1 MADMTKRRWWMG
13 ALLGV
18 GVGMGLVGGWDVA
31 YSQAQQAAGQATGQA
46 AGQRGAAVRT
56 LKPGE
61 IEVQASRVYVFVGKT
76 GLGHDHGI
84 EGRLRSGQL
93 NLGAKEKAGRLEFDL
108 RTFVADT
115 AAARQYVGLGGQT
128 DRKTADKVTANM
140 QSAAV
145 LDVARFPIATFDL
158 GSIVALPRRGNQ
170 PQQYQLTGDFTLHGV
185 KRQIRFNAQGEPVQ
199 GFTRLR
205 GNFSIRQTDFGITP
219 YTQALG
225 AVGVADQLTIHGDL
239 YVMAGEVGEGAG
251 SSTAEKPETTPPAR
265 RQ

>member
-1 MADMTKRRWWMG
+1 MAEMTKRRWWSG
-13 ALLGV
+13 ALVWAGV
-18 GVGMGLVGGWDVA
+18 GTALVGVADVGF
-31 YSQAQQAAGQATGQA
+31 SRAQQAAPP
-46 AGQRGAAVRT
+46 AGQRGAAAPRT
-56 LKPGE
+56 LQPGE
-61 IEVQASRVYVFVGKT
+61 LELQSSRVYVFVGKT

-93 NLGAKEKAGRLEFDL
+93 NLGAKEKGGRLEFDL

-158 GSIVALPRRGNQ
+158 ASIVALPRQGNQ

-199 GFTRLR
+199 GFVRLR
-205 GNFSIRQTDFGITP
+205 GNFSLRQTDFGITP
-219 YTQALG
+219 YSQALG

-239 YVMAGEVGEGAG
+239 YVMAGEA
-251 SSTAEKPETTPPAR
+251 AENAAPSAAAKPEASPPAR
-265 RQ
+265 RK

>member
-1 MADMTKRRWWMG
+1 MG
-13 ALLGV
+13 ALLGA

-31 YSQAQQAAGQATGQA
+31 YSQAQQATGQA

-128 DRKTADKVTANM
+128 DRKTADKVTSNM

-145 LDVARFPIATFDL
+145 LDVARFPIATLDVA
-158 GSIVALPRRGNQ
+158 SIVALPRQGNQ
-170 PQQYQLTGDFTLHGV
+170 PQQYQLTGDFTL
-185 KRQIRFNAQGEPVQ
+185 QIGRAHV
-199 GFTRLR
+199 
-205 GNFSIRQTDFGITP
+205 
-219 YTQALG
+219 
-225 AVGVADQLTIHGDL
+225 
-239 YVMAGEVGEGAG
+239 
-251 SSTAEKPETTPPAR
+251 
-265 RQ
+265 

>member
-1 MADMTKRRWWMG
+1 MADMTKRRWWSG
-13 ALLGV
+13 ALIWAGV
-18 GVGMGLVGGWDVA
+18 GTVLVGGWDVGL
-31 YSQAQQAAGQATGQA
+31 SRAQQGTPA
-46 AGQRGAAVRT
+46 AGQRGGVAPRT
-56 LKPGE
+56 LQPGE
-61 IEVQASRVYVFVGKT
+61 LELQSSRVYVFVGKT

-145 LDVARFPIATFDL
+145 LVVARFPIATFDL
-158 GSIVALPRRGNQ
+158 GSVVALPRQGNQ

-185 KRQIRFNAQGEPVQ
+185 KRQIRFNAQGDPVQ
-199 GFTRLR
+199 GFMRLR

-219 YTQALG
+219 YSQALG
-225 AVGVADQLTIHGDL
+225 AVGVADQLAIHGDL
-239 YVMAGEVGEGAG
+239 YVMAGEVGEGSGPSAAG
-251 SSTAEKPETTPPAR
+251 KPETSPPAR